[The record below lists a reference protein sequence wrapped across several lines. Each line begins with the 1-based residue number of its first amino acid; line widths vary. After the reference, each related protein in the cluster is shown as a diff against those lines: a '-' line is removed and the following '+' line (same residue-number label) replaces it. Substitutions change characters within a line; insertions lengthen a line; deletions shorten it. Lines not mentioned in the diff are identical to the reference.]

1 MGQKEERQS
10 KINLFEHNRI
20 AYEAALSLLAETGK
34 VAIVHPT
41 GTGKFFG
48 FKLCEDHPEQ
58 RICWLS
64 PSSYIFE
71 TQLEGLKA
79 AADGYAPDNV
89 LFYTYAKLMLLSGEE
104 ISNIRPDYI
113 ILDEF
118 HRCGAPASGEAVQSL
133 LKAYPNTPIL
143 GLSATNLRYLD
154 AQRDMAVE
162 LFDGNIASEMTLGE
176 AVVRGILTPPKY
188 VLSVFAYHKDLEKH
202 QNRARKAKSQA
213 VRDRAEE
220 YLEALRRSLENA
232 DGLDEIFHKHM
243 PDPVGKYIVFCS
255 NMEHMQR
262 MLEKVP
268 EWFSKVDE
276 APYVYSVYSED
287 PMADKA
293 FQDFK
298 SNQDPRHLKLLYCID
313 ALNEGIHMKDISGV
327 ILLRPT
333 VSPIIYKQQ
342 IGRTMSA
349 HASHQVVIFDVV
361 MNIHNLYSI
370 SSLQQEMKDA
380 VSDYIQWGEG
390 ERIVN
395 EQFTVIDEVRACR
408 ALFDQLNDTL
418 SASWELM
425 FKYARAYFEDHGDLN
440 VPKRYKTP
448 EGYSL
453 GAWLATQRKVYQG
466 QVPGILTENQKCR
479 RDSIG
484 MRWRNIQDVH
494 WDTYYTAARRY
505 YEDHGDLVVT
515 SRYVTED
522 GLPLGRWLSRIRR
535 ANLLSNR
542 DCSGLSPEQKEL
554 LDSIG
559 MIWNKSEYLWAEKF
573 AAAREYYEEHH
584 NLNMPHSY
592 ITPDGLKL
600 GMWITRVRDV
610 YNGKIEGR
618 LTPEQVRRLETIGM
632 DWRGKYDYLWEA
644 IYDEAESYFREHGN
658 LNVPAKLISSNGIRL
673 GSWVSR
679 QREAFAKG
687 KLDSEKISL
696 LNKIGMV
703 WEKPNSWQARYS
715 IASRYSQEHGDINIS
730 QNVVI
735 DGIWIGKWLAEQ
747 RKKKEQLPQEQ
758 VQLLDAI
765 GMRWEKGSGSSS
777 KKGRKRE
784 RND

>member
-89 LFYTYAKLMLLSGEE
+89 LFYTYARLMLLSGEE

-118 HRCGAPASGEAVQSL
+118 HRCGAPAWGEAVQSL

-143 GLSATNLRYLD
+143 GLSATNLHYLD

-188 VLSVFAYHKDLEKH
+188 VLLVFAYQKDLEKY

-213 VRDRAEE
+213 VRDKAEE

-243 PDPVGKYIVFCS
+243 LDPVGKYIVFCS
-255 NMEHMQR
+255 NMERMQR
-262 MLEKVP
+262 MLEEVP

-342 IGRTMSA
+342 IGRAMSA

-361 MNIHNLYSI
+361 MNIDNLYSI

-395 EQFTVIDEVRACR
+395 EQFTVIDEVRECR

-418 SASWELM
+418 SA
-425 FKYARAYFEDHGDLN
+425 
-440 VPKRYKTP
+440 
-448 EGYSL
+448 
-453 GAWLATQRKVYQG
+453 
-466 QVPGILTENQKCR
+466 PG
-479 RDSIG
+479 S
-484 MRWRNIQDVH
+484 
-494 WDTYYTAARRY
+494 
-505 YEDHGDLVVT
+505 
-515 SRYVTED
+515 
-522 GLPLGRWLSRIRR
+522 
-535 ANLLSNR
+535 
-542 DCSGLSPEQKEL
+542 
-554 LDSIG
+554 
-559 MIWNKSEYLWAEKF
+559 
-573 AAAREYYEEHH
+573 
-584 NLNMPHSY
+584 
-592 ITPDGLKL
+592 
-600 GMWITRVRDV
+600 
-610 YNGKIEGR
+610 
-618 LTPEQVRRLETIGM
+618 
-632 DWRGKYDYLWEA
+632 
-644 IYDEAESYFREHGN
+644 
-658 LNVPAKLISSNGIRL
+658 
-673 GSWVSR
+673 
-679 QREAFAKG
+679 
-687 KLDSEKISL
+687 
-696 LNKIGMV
+696 
-703 WEKPNSWQARYS
+703 
-715 IASRYSQEHGDINIS
+715 
-730 QNVVI
+730 
-735 DGIWIGKWLAEQ
+735 
-747 RKKKEQLPQEQ
+747 
-758 VQLLDAI
+758 
-765 GMRWEKGSGSSS
+765 
-777 KKGRKRE
+777 
-784 RND
+784 